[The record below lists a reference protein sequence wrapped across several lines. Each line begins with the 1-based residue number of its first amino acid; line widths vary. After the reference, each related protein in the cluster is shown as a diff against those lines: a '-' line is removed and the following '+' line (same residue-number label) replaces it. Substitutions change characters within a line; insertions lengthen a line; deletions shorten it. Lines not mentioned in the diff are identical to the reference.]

1 MANIPAEG
9 AKVADSVIWS
19 FYIGGSVLITAVL
32 WTVFT
37 TKEYPPQ
44 EHAEYHNIQKKEV
57 KEKVNIFQILAQAP
71 KVFWQLG
78 VVQFFSWF
86 SLFLMWVYTARAV
99 ANQIWGGGV
108 HVDST
113 SKEFNDASSWV
124 ALMFGIYS
132 GVAAL
137 YSFWMPAIARKIGRK
152 RTYGYSLLIGGLSL
166 FLIYF
171 IQDKFILTLTMIGVG
186 VAWAAIL
193 AMPYA
198 ILSKSVPAE
207 RSGVYMGLF
216 NMTITIPQISSALI
230 GSGLAYLFKDNVV
243 AIIAISGISMMVAGA
258 AVYFVEDKVTGET
271 SFAGGGGH

>member
-1 MANIPAEG
+1 
-9 AKVADSVIWS
+9 
-19 FYIGGSVLITAVL
+19 
-32 WTVFT
+32 
-37 TKEYPPQ
+37 
-44 EHAEYHNIQKKEV
+44 
-57 KEKVNIFQILAQAP
+57 
-71 KVFWQLG
+71 
-78 VVQFFSWF
+78 
-86 SLFLMWVYTARAV
+86 
-99 ANQIWGGGV
+99 
-108 HVDST
+108 
-113 SKEFNDASSWV
+113 
-124 ALMFGIYS
+124 
-132 GVAAL
+132 
-137 YSFWMPAIARKIGRK
+137 MPAIARKIGRK

-271 SFAGGGGH
+271 SFVGGGGH